1 MVMSS
6 SLRFATGVCVLT
18 AGLLIGAAGGA
29 VAVADP
35 DPDSTGSAAPGDVGT
50 NIPGLG
56 SSGTNNPVGTVSD
69 TVRNTVSGA
78 TSGGTSGV
86 TSTVGSGRQPG
97 QQPSTGA
104 TSSPNNRPG
113 GTATPDETNS
123 PAPVSGA
130 LDSRPDVADPDPV
143 AAVPNVGAPVADA
156 AAPVTDVVAP
166 VTDVVAPVTDVVAP
180 VTDVVAPVTDV
191 VAPVTDVVAPVTDVV
206 APVTDVVAPV
216 TDVVAPVTDVIAV
229 PVTDVVAPVTDV
241 IAVPDMPTSVPGA
254 AVPLTQLPSDPSSF
268 LVGTAGVAPVVDG
281 MGGTDGGVLGTAAGA
296 SLVSPLPLGPLV
308 GGIPGVPLIGD
319 ATGVATL
326 LRTTFEP
333 TGVGRVSWP
342 PGMAP
347 LEPDGGIPMGLHSFF
362 RDTYAK
368 LLLPVS
374 LWALFTVAL
383 PGAAGLVVLT
393 AIGVRVGYRQAKA
406 GLVVRAVGI
415 TRLARPG
422 QLGVVRSGG
431 SSAGSLDKVA

>member
-1 MVMSS
+1 MVVSS
-6 SLRFATGVCVLT
+6 PLRFATGVCVLT

-56 SSGTNNPVGTVSD
+56 SSSNNNPVGNVSD

-78 TSGGTSGV
+78 TSGGNSGV

-104 TSSPNNRPG
+104 TSPNNRPG
-113 GTATPDETNS
+113 GTATQDETNS

-130 LDSRPDVADPDPV
+130 LGSRPDVAGPNPV

-156 AAPVTDVVAP
+156 AAPVTDVAAPVTDVAAPVTDVVAPVADVAAPVTDVVAPVADVAAP

-180 VTDVVAPVTDV
+180 VTDVVPPVS
-191 VAPVTDVVAPVTDVV
+191 
-206 APVTDVVAPV
+206 
-216 TDVVAPVTDVIAV
+216 
-229 PVTDVVAPVTDV
+229 DV
-241 IAVPDMPTSVPGA
+241 IAVPDMPTSVPSA
-254 AVPLTQLPSDPSSF
+254 AVPLTQLPSDLSSF
-268 LVGTAGVAPVVDG
+268 LVGPAGVAPVVDD
-281 MGGTDGGVLGTAAGA
+281 MGGTDGGGLGTAAGA
-296 SLVSPLPLGPLV
+296 SLASPLPLGPPV
-308 GGIPGVPLIGD
+308 GGIPGVPLVGD

-333 TGVGRVSWP
+333 GGVGRVSWP

-406 GLVVRAVGI
+406 GFVVRAVGI
-415 TRLARPG
+415 TRLARPR
-422 QLGVVRSGG
+422 QLGVVRSGAL
-431 SSAGSLDKVA
+431 SAGSLDEVA